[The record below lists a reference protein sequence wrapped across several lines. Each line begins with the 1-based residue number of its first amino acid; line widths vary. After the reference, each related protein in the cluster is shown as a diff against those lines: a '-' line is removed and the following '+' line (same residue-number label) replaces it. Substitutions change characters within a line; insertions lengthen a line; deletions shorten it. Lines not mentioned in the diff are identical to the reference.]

1 MSDLYDYINNSDL
14 WKESGNRICSR
25 RKKKNISS
33 QGKLADL
40 LNVGRELVIDWE
52 KGHQPIIKTAD
63 LAALARILEVDPEY
77 ITCQCDT
84 LRKENQNIVSLTGLS
99 EKALEI
105 LKNEKDVSSPLCKTV
120 SDLIEQNNFFEK
132 LTAIKVVYQHKH
144 FSVMADILEKE
155 YEKLFP
161 DRYDGPGSEAVAM
174 KDWYDGFLTHY
185 AKESLLYGSEYDLY
199 MEIKKYI
206 EQ

>member
-52 KGHQPIIKTAD
+52 KGHQPIRKTAD

-84 LRKENQNIVSLTGLS
+84 LRKENQNIVSVTGLS
-99 EKALEI
+99 EEAIRFLKDENEAL
-105 LKNEKDVSSPLCKTV
+105 SPFCETV
-120 SDLIEQNNFFEK
+120 SGLIEEREFLSK
-132 LTAIKVVYQHKH
+132 LTAIKVVYQRKH
-144 FSVMADILEKE
+144 FSVMADILSREYDKE
-155 YEKLFP
+155 FPYNYE
-161 DRYDGPGSEAVAM
+161 GPGSAAVAM
-174 KDWYDGFLTHY
+174 KDWYARSLPYY
-185 AKESLLYGSEYDLY
+185 ANNSLLYGAEYDLY

>member
-84 LRKENQNIVSLTGLS
+84 LRKENDNIVSVTGLS
-99 EKALEI
+99 EKAVRF
-105 LKNEKDVSSPLCKTV
+105 LKEENDVYSPFCGTV
-120 SDLIEQNNFFEK
+120 SGLIEQREFFTK
-132 LTAIKVVYQHKH
+132 LTTIKVIYQSNH
-144 FSVMADILEKE
+144 FSVMSDILAREFDKQ
-155 YEKLFP
+155 FP
-161 DRYDGPGSEAVAM
+161 HAYGPEEATTAI
-174 KDWYDGFLTHY
+174 KDWYASLLPYY
-185 AKESLLYGSEYDLY
+185 ANESLLYGAEYDLY